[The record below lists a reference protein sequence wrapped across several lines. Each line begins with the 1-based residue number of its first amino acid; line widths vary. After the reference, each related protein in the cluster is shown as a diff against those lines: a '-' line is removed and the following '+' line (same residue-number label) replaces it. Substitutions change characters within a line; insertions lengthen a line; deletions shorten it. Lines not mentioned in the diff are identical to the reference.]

1 MKRGQ
6 KRFTGIISFRDIRQ
20 VLQEPQLGHLVVAQ
34 DLPLSPVITVSSNE
48 SIEEALRKMGRTGV
62 SQLPVVDLRRPLKAV
77 GVVHHRDITAA
88 CNREALSFKA
98 REEAASDA
106 AD

>member
-1 MKRGQ
+1 
-6 KRFTGIISFRDIRQ
+6 
-20 VLQEPQLGHLVVAQ
+20 LGHLVVAQ

-62 SQLPVVDLRRPLKAV
+62 SQLPVVDLRRPSRVV
-77 GVVHHRDITAA
+77 GVVHHRNITAA
-88 CNREALSFKA
+88 YDRGALSFKA

>member
-20 VLQEPQLGHLVVAQ
+20 VLQEPQLGHLVVAK
-34 DLPLSPVITVSSNE
+34 DLASSPVITVSSNE

-62 SQLPVVDLRRPLKAV
+62 SQLPVVDLRRPSQVV

-88 CNREALSFKA
+88 YDRGALSFKA
-98 REEAASDA
+98 REEAASDV